1 MAAGAIR
8 ELHSRG
14 MRVPED
20 VSVMGFDDAPLAEM
34 VFPALTTM
42 RQSLQDM
49 AHSAVSLL
57 LSRVTSGDGGAPVR
71 KVLSTSLV
79 IRDSTAPPREG

>member
-1 MAAGAIR
+1 
-8 ELHSRG
+8 
-14 MRVPED
+14 VPED
-20 VSVMGFDDAPLAEM
+20 VSVIGFDDAPLAEM

-42 RQSLQDM
+42 RQPLQDM
-49 AHSAVSLL
+49 AHTAVSLL

-79 IRDSTAPPREG
+79 IRDTTAPPRAS